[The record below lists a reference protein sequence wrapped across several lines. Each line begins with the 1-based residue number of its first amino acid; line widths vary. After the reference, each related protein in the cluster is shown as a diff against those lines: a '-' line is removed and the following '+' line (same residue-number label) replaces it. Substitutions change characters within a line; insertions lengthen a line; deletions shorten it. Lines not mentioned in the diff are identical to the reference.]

1 SLIDP
6 RTGAAL
12 GVYLGKRIV
21 AYAKTA
27 VDTALIVARERSVV
41 DDLTP
46 RERSVADLCAQGLTY
61 RDIASWLGLAP
72 ATARNH
78 LAAVHRR
85 LGVTRNSEVASL
97 LAMAAAP
104 WPVALDGDRAAGSA

>member
-1 SLIDP
+1 M
-6 RTGAAL
+6 
-12 GVYLGKRIV
+12 
-21 AYAKTA
+21 A
-27 VDTALIVARERSVV
+27 VDTALVVVRQRSVV
-41 DDLTP
+41 DDLTA
-46 RERSVADLCAQGLTY
+46 RERAVAELCAQGLTF

-72 ATARNH
+72 TTARNH

-104 WPVALDGDRAAGSA
+104 LPAEPPP